1 MKPIKGIKTV
11 SRQFRAPCY
20 QVNLPLLGGTCYI
33 GRFDTLEEAGRHY
46 DAAKHLFFAVT
57 GQADRLA
64 QSNWFNDAQFAFS
77 LNRKTAEGLLG
88 PKIAK
93 SVEVLAQR
101 WLDRKASGQP
111 TKTVA
116 VTREELLERVAILE
130 ARLDQITARLSLR
143 ETNTTTT
150 ASL

>member
-1 MKPIKGIKTV
+1 MNTTKGIKTV
-11 SRQFRAPCY
+11 SRQFRAPCF
-20 QVNLPLLGGTCYI
+20 QVSLPLLGGTCYI
-33 GRFDTLEEAGRHY
+33 GRFGTLEEAGRHY
-46 DAAKHLFFAVT
+46 DAAKHLFFVVT

-77 LNRKTAEGLLG
+77 LNRKAAEGLLG

-93 SVEVLAQR
+93 SVEILGQR
-101 WLDRKASGQP
+101 WLERKASGQP

-116 VTREELLERVAILE
+116 VTREELLERVTILE
-130 ARLDQITARLSLR
+130 ARLDQITARLSR
-143 ETNTTTT
+143 GETNNTT